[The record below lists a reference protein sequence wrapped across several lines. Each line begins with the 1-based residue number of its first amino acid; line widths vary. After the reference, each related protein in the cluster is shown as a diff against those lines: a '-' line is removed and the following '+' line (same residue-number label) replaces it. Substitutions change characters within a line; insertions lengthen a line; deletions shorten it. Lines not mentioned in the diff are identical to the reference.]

1 MSESE
6 TISSHTLIKCQQCG
20 KYTNA
25 KNDQAWVN
33 MEQWLAE
40 VTRQRDELLKA
51 CQSVVADCESS
62 KGEVFLESVRLCE
75 KAIAAIPDT
84 EATPTQTPTP
94 APTPAP
100 EVLHEQT
107 LGGTTYQL
115 IRGGECDDC
124 VAFGDT
130 QLCEQLFVCLHHGPS
145 HYRKKP

>member
-33 MEQWLAE
+33 MEARLAE

-51 CQSVVADCESS
+51 CEALLALPGVPEQAAATSTA
-62 KGEVFLESVRLCE
+62 FLVYTAARQ
-75 KAIAAIPDT
+75 AILSAEAA
-84 EATPTQTPTP
+84 PTP

>member
-1 MSESE
+1 MPESE
-6 TISSHTLIKCQQCG
+6 TISSHTIIKCQQCG

-33 MEQWLAE
+33 MEARLAE

-51 CQSVVADCESS
+51 CRSVVADYESS
-62 KGEVFLESVRLCE
+62 KGEVFGESVRLCE
-75 KAIAAIPDT
+75 KAIATIPAT
-84 EATPTQTPTP
+84 EAAPTPTP
-94 APTPAP
+94 APTP

-124 VAFGDT
+124 VAFRDT
-130 QLCEQLFVCLHHGPS
+130 QLCGQLFVCLNHGLS
-145 HYRKKP
+145 HYRKAP